1 MALRGSRTRLFDRR
15 YRAQRINWPTS
26 IRLRRQARA
35 DRRAGLPLGLRP
47 ETTPVLQGLVGRH
60 DEVGEREWTRFLVE
74 TEHLAVRL
82 AQVDAELPAARARLE
97 ARAGDVAR
105 TSVPPTAEQLSLR
118 QAGEHALPETL
129 VRQRRQKAHDRAAAA
144 AVAAHAEARRDV
156 DALEGEQAQLRVVR
170 QNRLDVA
177 RSRVLRYGDLMDRQA
192 AVYRRELLRKHP
204 DREALAH
211 DWDTSLCPTPSWVTA
226 DDLIPSVR
234 ETGVPA

>member
-60 DEVGEREWTRFLVE
+60 DDVGQREWTRFLVE

-105 TSVPPTAEQLSLR
+105 TSVPPTAEQLSRR

-129 VRQRRQKAHDRAAAA
+129 VRQRRQTAHDQGGRGRPGG
-144 AVAAHAEARRDV
+144 ARRGAARRRRAGGGAGPAAGRPAEPAGRRTV
-156 DALEGEQAQLRVVR
+156 PGPPLRR
-170 QNRLDVA
+170 PDGPAGRRL
-177 RSRVLRYGDLMDRQA
+177 
-192 AVYRRELLRKHP
+192 
-204 DREALAH
+204 
-211 DWDTSLCPTPSWVTA
+211 
-226 DDLIPSVR
+226 
-234 ETGVPA
+234 PA